1 MDDTNT
7 QAAWQSR
14 TVQLAAVAIVAN
26 LIEAVT
32 GAKIDVAIQGYVV
45 DLLPLA
51 LAGVTTAVLYF
62 RTTARKVI
70 DRWF

>member
-1 MDDTNT
+1 MDSTNT

-14 TVQLAAVAIVAN
+14 TVQLAAVAILAN

-32 GAKIDVAIQGYVV
+32 GARIDVTLQGYVV
-45 DLLPLA
+45 DLLPLI
-51 LAGVTTAVLYF
+51 LAGITTGALYF

>member
-1 MDDTNT
+1 MDSTNT

-14 TVQLAAVAIVAN
+14 TVQLAAVAIFAN

-32 GAKIDVAIQGYVV
+32 GARIDVTLQGYVV
-45 DLLPLA
+45 DLLPLI
-51 LAGVTTAVLYF
+51 LAGITTGALYF